1 MTSPTAPEETRLW
14 TVTEVTLAM
23 KDLLEPEFAD
33 LWVVGEVTN
42 VSRPASGHL
51 YFSLKDEGALLGAV
65 VWRSDVRR
73 LRFDLEAGQEVL
85 VHGRL
90 DLYAPYGNYKIV
102 VDRIEPRGA
111 GALQVRFE
119 QLKKKLAAE
128 GLFDEARK
136 RPLPL
141 IPRAIGIVT
150 APRGAA
156 VRDLVRTILERFP
169 GASILVRPA
178 KVQGEGAAEDVA
190 AGIGDLVASGLV
202 DVIVVA
208 RGGGSA
214 EDLWTFNEEVVVRA
228 IVASPFPVLSAI
240 GHEIDFT
247 LSDFAADVRAKTPTH
262 AGVLVVP
269 DLRDL
274 LRRLEESG
282 GRLRRAVEGRM
293 RFLSAGM
300 DSIREHWVLRRPLAR
315 LEMAA
320 QTLDAR
326 FERLPALVRAR
337 ISAAR
342 AHAVEMGR
350 RLEGARPQAW
360 LERGAERLAGL
371 ERRIEA
377 GLSQLVPRARERWS
391 AALDTLESRSPLR
404 ILARGYSL
412 TRVEGSAAFLTD
424 ASQVRPG
431 DLLETTLHAGRALS
445 RVEAAHPAPPLRVDA
460 SVA

>member
-1 MTSPTAPEETRLW
+1 VTDAAAPEEVRLW
-14 TVTEVTLAM
+14 SVTELTLAI

-51 YFSLKDEGALLGAV
+51 YFSLKDEGATLGAV

-73 LRFDLEAGQEVL
+73 LRFELEAGQEVL

-90 DLYAPYGNYKIV
+90 DLYAPYGSYKIV

-136 RPLPL
+136 RPLPFL
-141 IPRAIGIVT
+141 PRRIGVVT

-156 VRDLVRTILERFP
+156 VRDLVRTVLERFP
-169 GASILVRPA
+169 KASILVRPA

-190 AGIGDLVASGLV
+190 AGIADLGGCGLV
-202 DVIVVA
+202 DVVVVT

-214 EDLWTFNEEVVVRA
+214 EDLWTFNEEAVVRA
-228 IVASPFPVLSAI
+228 VAACPVPVVSAV

-247 LSDFAADVRAKTPTH
+247 LCDFAADVRAKTPTH

-274 LRRLEESG
+274 LRDLEERA
-282 GRLRRAVEGRM
+282 GRLRRALEARIRLLAGRLEAL
-293 RFLSAGM
+293 R
-300 DSIREHWVLRRPLAR
+300 DHWVLRRPRAR
-315 LEMAA
+315 LEMMA
-320 QTLDAR
+320 QSLDSILD
-326 FERLPALVRAR
+326 RLPAIAR
-337 ISAAR
+337 TRIFSAR
-342 AHAVEMGR
+342 AAAANAGR
-350 RLEGARPQAW
+350 RLEASRPLAW
-360 LERGAERLAGL
+360 LERGSERLAGL
-371 ERRIEA
+371 GRRLGGSLA
-377 GLSQLVPRARERWS
+377 RLLPRAKERYS
-391 AALDTLESRSPLR
+391 AAVDALEARSPVR

-412 TRVEGSAAFLTD
+412 TRIEGETAFLTEAAD
-424 ASQVRPG
+424 LRPG
-431 DLLETTLHAGRALS
+431 DRLETTFHAGKAFS
-445 RVEAAHPAPPLRVDA
+445 RVESAHPAPPLRVDGRV
-460 SVA
+460 S